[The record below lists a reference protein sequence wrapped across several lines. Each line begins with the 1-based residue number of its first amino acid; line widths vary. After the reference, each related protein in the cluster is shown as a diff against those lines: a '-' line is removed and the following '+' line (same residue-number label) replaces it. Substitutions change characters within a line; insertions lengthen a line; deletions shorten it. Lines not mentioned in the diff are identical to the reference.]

1 MSYNGSHFDK
11 TQWDKMEKVCSKD
24 PLLQIIW
31 DKYKWLYNGANKRAI
46 ETIDKWVKF
55 TEVSVDVITANNLMP
70 DDDDS
75 LSVGEV
81 GDNEA
86 AMKLAA
92 LKMLQD
98 KDDKTAE
105 RINVMLK
112 GYYEHI
118 RQRELF
124 LKGLSADDAEEVE
137 KSYLVK
143 VAQEK
148 RKND

>member
-1 MSYNGSHFDK
+1 MSYNGSQLDK
-11 TQWDKMEKVCSKD
+11 VQWDKMEKLCSKD
-24 PLLQIIW
+24 PLLMIIW
-31 DKYKWLYNGANKRAI
+31 EKYKWLHNGANKRAI

-55 TEVSVDVITANNLMP
+55 TEVSVEVITDNNLMP
-70 DDDDS
+70 DDNE
-75 LSVGEV
+75 LPVGEI
-81 GDNEA
+81 DDKEA

>member
-1 MSYNGSHFDK
+1 MSYNGSQLDK
-11 TQWDKMEKVCSKD
+11 VQWDKMEKVCSKD

-55 TEVSVDVITANNLMP
+55 TEVSVDVITDNNLMP
-70 DDDDS
+70 DDNE
-75 LSVGEV
+75 LPVGEI
-81 GDNEA
+81 DDKEA

>member
-1 MSYNGSHFDK
+1 
-11 TQWDKMEKVCSKD
+11 MEKVCSKD

-55 TEVSVDVITANNLMP
+55 TEVSVDVITDNNLMP
-70 DDDDS
+70 DDNE
-75 LSVGEV
+75 LPVGEI
-81 GDNEA
+81 DDKEA

-124 LKGLSADDAEEVE
+124 LKGLSDDDAEEVE

>member
-1 MSYNGSHFDK
+1 MSYNGSQLDK
-11 TQWDKMEKVCSKD
+11 VQWDKMEKLCSKD

-55 TEVSVDVITANNLMP
+55 TEVSVDVITDNNLMP
-70 DDDDS
+70 DDNE
-75 LSVGEV
+75 LPV
-81 GDNEA
+81 GDIDDKEA

-124 LKGLSADDAEEVE
+124 LKSLSADDAEEVE